1 MSIKGDA
8 CSLQKCSHFIAR
20 RKFHSNNCWHGWPP
34 SAAWYSETHLL
45 WGKGGARVLGKIV
58 PLPLFGL
65 NHMNTIL
72 TKLQIL
78 HFCQSRKEI
87 LWCPGRQNLY
97 VGFSINVFVFPPKR
111 KYLCAWHLV
120 PSVTIYKKIL
130 TYKSTSQI
138 GPHSVGWQKF
148 NRIFKSSLYC
158 PPVEVGV
165 RANYD

>member
-1 MSIKGDA
+1 MVD
-8 CSLQKCSHFIAR
+8 H
-20 RKFHSNNCWHGWPP
+20 
-34 SAAWYSETHLL
+34 HLL
-45 WGKGGARVLGKIV
+45 HDIVKPIYCGARVLGKIV
-58 PLPLFGL
+58 PPTFIWLESYEHDINQTTNPTFVSKQKGNAL
-65 NHMNTIL
+65 MSM
-72 TKLQIL
+72 
-78 HFCQSRKEI
+78 C
-87 LWCPGRQNLY
+87 RQNLY